1 MDPLPQ
7 KPERGQ
13 HWKEAK
19 SLERGSPRV
28 NEPEYVGGIHGVEH
42 ALRRGG
48 VSELFVEL
56 DKHNAR
62 IQTLIDTAQRAGIR
76 VTPVAPQKLQS
87 WVGELRHQGVVARL
101 EPKGSVDLASII
113 AARGTQAFFLV
124 LDGVQDPH
132 NLGACLRTA
141 DAAGVDA
148 VILPKDRA
156 VAVTP
161 TVRKVASG
169 AAESVPIAR
178 VTNLART
185 LREMK
190 EAGIW
195 LVGAADAAAADVYA
209 QDLTGPLALILGA
222 EGQGLRQL
230 TEKHCDFLIRIP
242 MAGEVSSLNVSV
254 ACGIVLFEAVRQ
266 RRAMTT

>member
-1 MDPLPQ
+1 M
-7 KPERGQ
+7 
-13 HWKEAK
+13 
-19 SLERGSPRV
+19 
-28 NEPEYVGGIHGVEH
+28 NEPEFVGGIHGVEH

-48 VSELFVEL
+48 VSELFIEL
-56 DKHNAR
+56 DKHNTR
-62 IQTLIDTAQRAGIR
+62 IQALIDTAQRAGVR
-76 VTPVAPQKLQS
+76 VTHVAAEKLYG

-113 AARGTQAFFLV
+113 ATRGSHAFFLI

-185 LREMK
+185 LRELK
-190 EAGIW
+190 DAGIW
-195 LVGAADAAAADVYA
+195 LVGTSDLAPTDLYT
-209 QDLTGPLALILGA
+209 QDLTGPLALVLGA

-230 TEKHCDFLIRIP
+230 TEKHCDFLVRIP

-254 ACGIVLFEAVRQ
+254 ACGIVLFETVRQ
-266 RRAMTT
+266 RRVTSS